1 MPTTCERRPGAAVR
15 RGGAADRGTGLA
27 HMTVTRQNGDVDLN
41 HVFVCGNPALDF
53 AATLRARRSLRF
65 EMFVTPDRLDA
76 WFVESGVVDALS
88 PSRQADVDRATA
100 VREAIYRLLS
110 DRRQGGEFDGGAM
123 ATLNDAAREAS
134 ATPQLTA
141 TGRRTVATPQEA
153 LSTVARQAV
162 ELLSGP
168 DVPLLKECDNPECT
182 RIYIDRSR
190 GMRRHWCGMESC
202 GNKIK
207 AAAYRARKKEHDPAP
222 AA

>member
-1 MPTTCERRPGAAVR
+1 M
-15 RGGAADRGTGLA
+15 
-27 HMTVTRQNGDVDLN
+27 DLN

-53 AATLRARRSLRF
+53 AATLRARRSVRF
-65 EMFVTPDRLDA
+65 EMFVTPDRLGA
-76 WFVESGVVDALS
+76 WYVESGVVDALS
-88 PSRQADVDRATA
+88 PARQADVEQATA
-100 VREAIYRLLS
+100 VREAIYRLVA
-110 DRRQGGEFDGGAM
+110 DRRHGEEFDDDAL
-123 ATLNDAAREAS
+123 ALLNGAARETP

-141 TGRRTVATPQEA
+141 AGRRTVATPQEA
-153 LSTVARQAV
+153 LSAVARQAV
-162 ELLSGP
+162 ELLGGP

-207 AAAYRARKKEHDPAP
+207 AAAYRARKKESDPVP